1 MTDTYGALSIPVA
14 VPTDAEV
21 SATGDP
27 ALDVWASYLQAFI
40 NTYGAAA
47 WAKVYPRRD
56 DNNNL
61 IPPVLKT
68 FTHQPTDET
77 IAVFNE
83 RYLPALYLYRA
94 SGAEPKWE
102 WIDGRIARD
111 TITLLWVF
119 PTGTQPAE
127 RIRVPYVNA
136 LKDLVDVAI
145 EKYLDPCWTYPGD
158 PDPLAASIAADPDA
172 VKISIATSTSA
183 QTYSGAALNGAV
195 GNATFAQPRAA
206 TVTLGGVPGD
216 FVDGSTI
223 VVTGLG
229 VLGTTLA
236 RTLTI
241 DASLVPYALTTDYA
255 FTKITSIA
263 VAAQA
268 TTAGTLSFGLGAFVG
283 RGSLVLNF
291 APTGLRRAG
300 QWRAQPITIP
310 TTGPGG
316 ATVPRYYDAVEIP
329 LEGFDVWDR
338 EYPTGAGLEGTLL
351 ANGGGY
357 SQGIKIP

>member
-14 VPTDAEV
+14 VPADAEV

-47 WAKVYPRRD
+47 WAKVFPRA
-56 DNNNL
+56 L
-61 IPPVLKT
+61 GAAQIPPVLKT

-94 SGAEPKWE
+94 SGAEQKWE
-102 WIDGRIARD
+102 WLDGRIARD

-136 LKDLVDVAI
+136 LVKLIDTAI
-145 EKYLDPCWTYPGD
+145 EKYLDPCWVYPGD
-158 PDPLAASIAADPDA
+158 PDPLAASIDADPDA
-172 VKISIATSTSA
+172 VKLSIATSTSP
-183 QTYSGAALNGAV
+183 QTYTGAALDGAI
-195 GNATFAQPRAA
+195 GGAPFDQPRAV
-206 TVTLGGVPGD
+206 TVTLGGVPAD
-216 FVDGSTI
+216 FVDGSTLTI
-223 VVTGLG
+223 TGLD
-229 VLGTTLA
+229 VLGRAQT

-241 DASLVPYALTTDYA
+241 DASLVPYTLTTDHA
-255 FTKITSIA
+255 FRQVTSVA

-268 TTAGTLSFGLGAFVG
+268 TTTGTLSVGLGAYQG
-283 RGSLVLNF
+283 RGSVVLNF
-291 APTGLRRAG
+291 APNGLRRAG
-300 QWRAQPITIP
+300 QWRAQPITLP
-310 TTGPGG
+310 TGGPNNT
-316 ATVPRYYDAVEIP
+316 TVPRYYDAVEIP
-329 LEGFDVWDR
+329 LEGFEVWDR
-338 EYPTGAGLEGTLL
+338 EYPAGAGLEGTLV

-357 SQGIKIP
+357 SQGIKGP